1 MQHWLLRI
9 VTQYIVFQNSKEV
22 SMIYLG
28 DKRIG
33 KVYLGGKK
41 LKKIYLGDK
50 LIWEGTTRNQTEPEG
65 GLITK

>member
-1 MQHWLLRI
+1 
-9 VTQYIVFQNSKEV
+9 
-22 SMIYLG
+22 MIYLG

-33 KVYLGGKK
+33 KVYLRDKK

-50 LIWEGTTRNQTEPEG
+50 LIWDTNNQTEPEG

>member
-1 MQHWLLRI
+1 
-9 VTQYIVFQNSKEV
+9 
-22 SMIYLG
+22 MIYLG

-50 LIWEGTTRNQTEPEG
+50 LIWDTHN
-65 GLITK
+65 

>member
-1 MQHWLLRI
+1 
-9 VTQYIVFQNSKEV
+9 
-22 SMIYLG
+22 MIYLG

-50 LIWEGTTRNQTEPEG
+50 LIWEETAHNQTEPEG

>member
-1 MQHWLLRI
+1 
-9 VTQYIVFQNSKEV
+9 
-22 SMIYLG
+22 MIYLG

-50 LIWEGTTRNQTEPEG
+50 LVWEETTHNQTEPEG

>member
-1 MQHWLLRI
+1 
-9 VTQYIVFQNSKEV
+9 
-22 SMIYLG
+22 MIYLG

-33 KVYLGGKK
+33 KVYLGDKK

-50 LIWEGTTRNQTEPEG
+50 LIWEGTTHNQIEPEG

>member
-1 MQHWLLRI
+1 
-9 VTQYIVFQNSKEV
+9 
-22 SMIYLG
+22 MIYLG

-50 LIWEGTTRNQTEPEG
+50 LIWEGTTRN
-65 GLITK
+65 

>member
-1 MQHWLLRI
+1 
-9 VTQYIVFQNSKEV
+9 
-22 SMIYLG
+22 MIYLG

-50 LIWEGTTRNQTEPEG
+50 LIWEGTTHNQTQPER

>member
-1 MQHWLLRI
+1 
-9 VTQYIVFQNSKEV
+9 
-22 SMIYLG
+22 MIYLG

-50 LIWEGTTRNQTEPEG
+50 LIWDTHNQTEPEG
-65 GLITK
+65 GPITN

>member
-1 MQHWLLRI
+1 
-9 VTQYIVFQNSKEV
+9 
-22 SMIYLG
+22 MIYLG

-50 LIWEGTTRNQTEPEG
+50 LIWEGTTHN
-65 GLITK
+65 

>member
-1 MQHWLLRI
+1 
-9 VTQYIVFQNSKEV
+9 
-22 SMIYLG
+22 MIYLG

-33 KVYLGGKK
+33 KVYLGDKK

-50 LIWEGTTRNQTEPEG
+50 LIWEGTAHNQTEPEG

>member
-1 MQHWLLRI
+1 
-9 VTQYIVFQNSKEV
+9 
-22 SMIYLG
+22 MIYLG

-50 LIWEGTTRNQTEPEG
+50 LIWEETTHNQTESEG

>member
-1 MQHWLLRI
+1 
-9 VTQYIVFQNSKEV
+9 
-22 SMIYLG
+22 MIYLG

-50 LIWEGTTRNQTEPEG
+50 LIWNTHNQTEPG
-65 GLITK
+65 GDLITK